1 MSNLKNSNEVTI
13 YLVSRLG
20 SERVKDKIYREFYKD
35 LSLFE
40 IACQKMKELSFPCAA
55 AIGDKEL
62 IEIANKYNVPIQLR
76 SQSSLKAQQGS
87 LLREIYAFLEKCPT
101 KYACLLSPCAP
112 FLKMETLNKACDLI
126 CNTENMSVTS
136 VYFEQNW
143 FFGSDKK
150 PLFPVDVIR
159 MDSKF
164 LSLYGKANAFEI
176 FPVKRFLE
184 KGYYFNYESPKD
196 PYFFE
201 IDKEEAI
208 DINSEVEF
216 KQASY
221 LWKAK
226 QDDK

>member
-1 MSNLKNSNEVTI
+1 
-13 YLVSRLG
+13 
-20 SERVKDKIYREFYKD
+20 
-35 LSLFE
+35 
-40 IACQKMKELSFPCAA
+40 
-55 AIGDKEL
+55 
-62 IEIANKYNVPIQLR
+62 
-76 SQSSLKAQQGS
+76 
-87 LLREIYAFLEKCPT
+87 
-101 KYACLLSPCAP
+101 
-112 FLKMETLNKACDLI
+112 
-126 CNTENMSVTS
+126 
-136 VYFEQNW
+136 
-143 FFGSDKK
+143 
-150 PLFPVDVIR
+150 